1 MLCELR
7 FFNHSDNRND
17 PSHFVTFQRTYH
29 CLLYESHTCKS
40 NLMDGES
47 EGAAEG
53 LIDNDG
59 ISEGAADGFADV
71 LGKSEGAA
79 EGLND
84 TQGKAEGAAEGLL
97 LFVALV
103 SFHDRLRR
111 WGAPRYSSKR
121 REYER
126 RVRFESEMKP

>member
-71 LGKSEGAA
+71 LGTSDGDDDGKSSGLDDDSELFFTDGNSDSATSGDDDGDLSTLDDGSEPFVTVGRLFEAA
-79 EGLND
+79 TIGD
-84 TQGKAEGAAEGLL
+84 
-97 LFVALV
+97 
-103 SFHDRLRR
+103 
-111 WGAPRYSSKR
+111 
-121 REYER
+121 
-126 RVRFESEMKP
+126 